1 MYFLIKRLI
10 RMWQARK
17 AQREAATPPVAAQD
31 SHEDDSAAATTVEL
45 SGAPREDGRSAASR
59 GPLALLLH
67 EALYDLKISVRNP
80 RARFMGFFFPIVLL
94 VVFTGVFGNGHT
106 VVDNVRVS
114 LKVFYVP
121 GILAMS
127 IVVNA
132 YASLVIM
139 VSGLRERGVLKRR
152 RATPVPAVV
161 LIGGQALSTVATTAV
176 TAAILLVI
184 AKLVYGVG
192 LAGPAILAVACTAL
206 IGTFA
211 FACIG
216 YAVSGLIGSQD
227 AAQPIVQMTML
238 PLWFISGVFIPIA
251 SLSRG
256 LKDVAD
262 VFPVQHLANSL
273 HMASVHSSFAAS
285 ISGTDIIV
293 LAVWAAGAAA
303 FAAWRLSWLP
313 AGASA

>member
-1 MYFLIKRLI
+1 MLIMYLI
-10 RMWQARK
+10 RWWRRRQAEK
-17 AQREAATPPVAAQD
+17 
-31 SHEDDSAAATTVEL
+31 AAALGT
-45 SGAPREDGRSAASR
+45 SAPADVVSDTPEAPVGSPRLDGRSAASR

-251 SLSRG
+251 NLSHG

-293 LAVWAAGAAA
+293 LAVWAVGAAA
-303 FAAWRLSWLP
+303 FAAWRFSWLP

>member
-1 MYFLIKRLI
+1 MLIMYLI
-10 RMWQARK
+10 RWWRRRQAER
-17 AQREAATPPVAAQD
+17 AAATPGAVVESPTAP
-31 SHEDDSAAATTVEL
+31 AAAVAG
-45 SGAPREDGRSAASR
+45 SGAVPRVDGRSAASR
-59 GPLALLLH
+59 GAFALLLH
-67 EALYDLKISVRNP
+67 EALYDIKISARNP

-94 VVFTGVFGNGHT
+94 VVFNGVFGNGHT
-106 VVDNVRVS
+106 IVDGVRVS

-121 GILAMS
+121 GILAMA

-132 YASLVIM
+132 YASLVIL

-161 LIGGQALSTVATTAV
+161 LIGGQALSTVVTTAL

-184 AKLVYGVG
+184 AKLAYGVG
-192 LAGPAILAVACTAL
+192 IAGPAIVAIACTAL
-206 IGTFA
+206 LGTFA

-216 YAVSGLIGSQD
+216 YAVSGMIGSQD

-251 SLSRG
+251 NLSRG

-273 HMASVHSSFAAS
+273 HMASVHASFGAS

-303 FAAWRLSWLP
+303 FAAWRFSWLP

>member
-1 MYFLIKRLI
+1 MLILRLI
-10 RMWQARK
+10 RMWQRRQ
-17 AQREAATPPVAAQD
+17 AQKT
-31 SHEDDSAAATTVEL
+31 AAAPASTAEPAV
-45 SGAPREDGRSAASR
+45 SFSAPAAPRPDGPSAASR

-67 EALYDLKISVRNP
+67 EALYDLKISLRSP
-80 RARFMGFFFPIVLL
+80 RARFMGIFFPIVLL
-94 VVFTGVFGNGHT
+94 VVFVGVFGDKHTNVAGHYVT
-106 VVDNVRVS
+106 

-132 YASLVIM
+132 YASLVISI
-139 VSGLRERGVLKRR
+139 SGLRETGVLKRR

-161 LIGGQALSTVATTAV
+161 LIGGQALATVATTAV

-184 AKLVYGVG
+184 AKLLYGVG
-192 LAGPAILAVACTAL
+192 MAGPAILAIACTAL
-206 IGTFA
+206 VGTLA

-216 YAVSGLIGSQD
+216 YAVSGLVGSQD

-251 SLSRG
+251 NLGTG
-256 LKDVAD
+256 LRDVAD

-273 HMASVHSSFAAS
+273 HLASVHSSFGSS
-285 ISGTDIIV
+285 ISGTDMIV
-293 LAVWAAGAAA
+293 LAAWAVGAAA
-303 FAAWRLSWLP
+303 FCAWRFSWLP
-313 AGASA
+313 AGVTA

>member
-1 MYFLIKRLI
+1 M
-10 RMWQARK
+10 A
-17 AQREAATPPVAAQD
+17 
-31 SHEDDSAAATTVEL
+31 
-45 SGAPREDGRSAASR
+45 SGAVAPPRTDGRSAASR
-59 GPLALLLH
+59 GALALLLH
-67 EALYDLKISVRNP
+67 EALYDLKISTRNP

-94 VVFTGVFGNGHT
+94 VVFNGVFGNGHT
-106 VVDNVRVS
+106 IVDNVRVP
-114 LKVFYVP
+114 LKVFYIP

-132 YASLVIM
+132 YASLVIL
-139 VSGLRERGVLKRR
+139 VSGLREQGVLKRR

-161 LIGGQALSTVATTAV
+161 LIGGQALSTVVTTAV

-184 AKLVYGVG
+184 AKLAYGVG
-192 LAGPAILAVACTAL
+192 LAGPAILAIACTAL

-216 YAVSGLIGSQD
+216 YAVSGMIGSQD
-227 AAQPIVQMTML
+227 AAQPTVQMTML
-238 PLWFISGVFIPIA
+238 PLWFISGVFIPVA

-273 HMASVHSSFAAS
+273 HLASVHSTFAAS
-285 ISGTDIIV
+285 ISGTDILV
-293 LAVWAAGAAA
+293 LAVWAAAAA
-303 FAAWRLSWLP
+303 GFAAWRFSWLP
-313 AGASA
+313 GGVAA